1 MKSPTAWRRTAVA
14 AGTVAL
20 LAMGMLGACATKE
33 KPATPTPSAPSATA
47 PPSPSEK
54 SVTKGS
60 NGGSGSGNSF
70 APTVKAT
77 PAPTALP
84 GNVITGG

>member
-1 MKSPTAWRRTAVA
+1 MRPPATVRRTAVA
-14 AGTVAL
+14 AGAAAVL
-20 LAMGMLGACATKE
+20 GMGMLGACATKE
-33 KPATPTPSAPSATA
+33 KSETPPPSAPTMTA

-54 SVTKGS
+54 SVTGGS
-60 NGGSGSGNSF
+60 NGKSGAQNSF
-70 APTVKAT
+70 APTVKAP

>member
-1 MKSPTAWRRTAVA
+1 MQSQTTWRRTAVA
-14 AGTVAL
+14 AGSVAL
-20 LAMGMLGACATKE
+20 LSMGMLGACATKE
-33 KPATPTPSAPSATA
+33 KPATPTQSPPSATA

-60 NGGSGSGNSF
+60 NGGSNPGNSF
-70 APTVKAT
+70 APSVKAP